1 MKTAKYADAAPA
13 PPSLCVRLLGGFS
26 VTFEGGSSIAVDAPR
41 LQSLLAYVVLHRGSS
56 ESRERLAF
64 LFWPDSEDRTRAA
77 VQEALGSSCVH
88 SVSTSAV
95 T

>member
-41 LQSLLAYVVLHRGSS
+41 LQSLLAYVVLHRDSS
-56 ESRERLAF
+56 ESPNELQA
-64 LFWPDSEDRTRAA
+64 RAELTPSSA
-77 VQEALGSSCVH
+77 ALRARGRRVG
-88 SVSTSAV
+88 
-95 T
+95 